1 MSMRS
6 IGMATI
12 KKLTDWRARRASASL
27 TITGL
32 NAKGEEVKITGVPVI
47 EAGRKGRGPIV
58 ADKAGTKFELVS
70 S

>member
-1 MSMRS
+1 
-6 IGMATI
+6 MATI
-12 KKLTDWRARRASASL
+12 KKLTDWKARRVSASL

-32 NAKGEEVKITGVPVI
+32 NAKGEEIKITGVPVI

>member
-1 MSMRS
+1 
-6 IGMATI
+6 MATI
-12 KKLTDWRARRASASL
+12 KKLTDWKARRASASL

-32 NAKGEEVKITGVPVI
+32 NAKGEEIKITGVPVI

>member
-1 MSMRS
+1 
-6 IGMATI
+6 MATI